1 MKITFFEP
9 PPLGEKT
16 PERFAGCSY
25 ELYHFPDLANLYP
38 FTYLY
43 EEGFDVN
50 YIDASLENLNEEGFS
65 NKIKGEAAD
74 YYVIHS
80 VILSKK
86 TDLYYLKK
94 IQEIRPD
101 SRVIFH
107 GPEPTRVPEE
117 YLIPSHP
124 PLEKGGRGGFNV
136 LVFRGEI
143 EKNLI
148 GYLKEGKLTGVS
160 YLKDGKVVHEPP
172 SKETVNLDELPFPF
186 RNHKVLQPYIKN
198 YFNPKFRKSPHT
210 IMMTSRGCAF
220 KCHFCVPN
228 SISFARELEYMRFN
242 NGKKPP
248 VQIAG
253 AKRVI
258 EEFKTIK
265 NQGFNSVMIVD
276 DQFLWARNRTLEI
289 CRGIKGLDMEWGCL
303 SRADFLT
310 DEEVIREMTGA
321 GCVSIDI
328 GVENLN
334 QDVLDYI
341 EKDLMVENVYTAI
354 RLLRKYGIAP
364 KLNIM
369 LGTSP
374 KETTQDIINTIEKLK
389 SLDVSNIMFS
399 IATPFKGTKF
409 YNFCKE
415 KGYLVDESDD
425 INPLGKSMISYPHLS
440 KEELEKLERYAYR
453 SFYLRPKMIAKRIM
467 SYHGIKDFVND
478 IKVAINLFKK

>member
-9 PPLGEKT
+9 PSIGEKT
-16 PERFAGCSY
+16 PERFAGCSF

-38 FTYLY
+38 FTCLY

-50 YIDASLENLNEEGFS
+50 YIDASLEKLDETGFL
-65 NKIKGEAAD
+65 NKIKNENAD

-94 IQEIRPD
+94 IQEMMPN

-117 YLIPSHP
+117 YLTPPLP
-124 PLEKGGRGGFNV
+124 PLEKGGRGGNV

-143 EKNLI
+143 EKNLA
-148 GYLKEGKLTGVS
+148 GYLKDGKLTGVS
-160 YLKDGKVVHEPP
+160 YLKDEKIIHEPP
-172 SKETVNLDELPFPF
+172 SEDMINLDELPFPF

-198 YFNPKFRKSPHT
+198 YFNPKFRKKPHT

-220 KCHFCVPN
+220 KCLFCVPN
-228 SISFARELEYMRFN
+228 SISFAREMEYMRYHD
-242 NGKKPP
+242 GKKPP
-248 VQIAG
+248 VHAAS

-258 EEFKTIK
+258 EEFKAIK
-265 NQGFNSVMIVD
+265 EQGFNSVMIVD

-310 DEEVIREMTGA
+310 DEEVLREMAAA
-321 GCVSIDI
+321 GCVSVDI

-341 EKDLMVENVYTAI
+341 QKDLMVENVYKAI
-354 RLLRKYGIAP
+354 ELLRKYGIEP

-369 LGTSP
+369 FGTSP
-374 KETTQDIINTIEKLK
+374 KESPRDIVDTIKKLK
-389 SLDVSNIMFS
+389 RLDVSNVMFS

-409 YNFCKE
+409 YDFCKE
-415 KGYLVDESDD
+415 KGFLVDESDD

-440 KEELEKLERYAYR
+440 KEELEELERYAYR
-453 SFYLRPKMIAKRIM
+453 SFYLRTKMIVKRIK
-467 SYHGIKDFVND
+467 SYRGIRDFVND
-478 IKVAINLFKK
+478 IKVAINLFKH

>member
-1 MKITFFEP
+1 MKIIFFEP
-9 PPLGEKT
+9 PSIGEKT
-16 PERFAGCSY
+16 PERFAGCSF

-38 FTYLY
+38 FTCLY

-50 YIDASLENLNEEGFS
+50 YIDASLEKLDENSFL
-65 NKIKGEAAD
+65 NKIKNEEAD

-94 IQEIRPD
+94 IQEIKPD
-101 SRVIFH
+101 SKVIFH

-117 YLIPSHP
+117 YLIND
-124 PLEKGGRGGFNV
+124 RV

-148 GYLKEGKLTGVS
+148 RYLKEGKSKGIS
-160 YLKDGKVVHEPP
+160 YKNNGNIIHETP
-172 SKETVNLDELPFPF
+172 SEELVNLDELPFPF

-198 YFNPKFRKSPHT
+198 YFNPKFRKKPHT

-220 KCHFCVPN
+220 KCLFCVPN
-228 SISFARELEYMRFN
+228 SISFARELEYMKYHD
-242 NGKKPP
+242 GKKPP
-248 VQIAG
+248 VQAVS

-258 EEFKTIK
+258 EEFKAIK
-265 NQGFNSVMIVD
+265 EQGFNSVMIVD
-276 DQFLWARNRTLEI
+276 DQFLWGRNRTLEI
-289 CRGIKGLDMEWGCL
+289 CRGIKELNMEWGCL

-310 DEEVIREMTGA
+310 DEGVVREMAEA
-321 GCVSIDI
+321 GCVSVDI

-341 EKDLMVENVYTAI
+341 QKDLKVENVYIAI
-354 RLLRKYGIAP
+354 KLLRKYGIEP

-369 LGTSP
+369 FGTSP
-374 KETTQDIINTIEKLK
+374 NETAQDIKDTIVKLK
-389 SLDVSNIMFS
+389 RLDVSNIMFS

-409 YNFCKE
+409 YTFCKTE
-415 KGYLVDESDD
+415 GYLIDDSDE
-425 INPLGKSMISYPHLS
+425 INPLGKSVVSYPS
-440 KEELEKLERYAYR
+440 ISREELEELERYAYK
-453 SFYLRPKMIAKRIM
+453 SFYLRPRMIVKRIK
-467 SYHGIKDFVND
+467 SYHGIKDFIND
-478 IKVAINLFKK
+478 IKVAINLFSK

>member
-1 MKITFFEP
+1 MKITFLEP
-9 PPLGEKT
+9 PPLGKKT

-38 FTYLY
+38 FSYLY

-50 YIDASLENLNEEGFS
+50 YIDASLERLDEKGFLNR
-65 NKIKGEAAD
+65 IKDSPETSSGGD

-94 IQEIRPD
+94 IQEIRPL
-101 SRVIFH
+101 SKIIFH
-107 GPEPTRVPEE
+107 GPEPTRVAEE
-117 YLIPSHP
+117 YLIN
-124 PLEKGGRGGFNV
+124 KNI

-148 GYLKEGKLTGVS
+148 SYLKEGKFIGVS
-160 YLKDGKVVHEPP
+160 YLNNGRAVHEPP
-172 SKETVNLDELPFPF
+172 PERPVNLNELPFPF
-186 RNHKVLQPYIKN
+186 RNHHVLQPYIKN
-198 YFNPKFRKSPHT
+198 YFNPKFRKVPHT

-220 KCHFCVPN
+220 RCLFCVPN
-228 SISFARELEYMRFN
+228 SISFARELEYMRYN

-248 VQIAG
+248 VQIAS

-258 EEFKTIK
+258 EEFNAIK
-265 NQGFNSVMIVD
+265 MQGFHSVMIVD
-276 DQFLWARNRTLEI
+276 DQFLWGRERSLEI
-289 CRGIKGLDMEWGCL
+289 CRGIKGLEMEWGCL

-310 DEEVIREMTGA
+310 DEEVVKAMAEA
-321 GCVSIDI
+321 GCVSVDI

-334 QDVLDYI
+334 QEVLNYI
-341 EKDLMVENVYTAI
+341 QKDLKVEDVYTSVS
-354 RLLRKYGIAP
+354 LLKKYGIEP

-369 LGTSP
+369 FGTSP
-374 KETTQDIINTIEKLK
+374 YDTSRDIKDTVERLK
-389 SLDVSNIMFS
+389 TLDVKNIMFS

-415 KGYLVDESDD
+415 KSYLIDETDE
-425 INPLGKSMISYPHLS
+425 INPLGKSIISYPSLS
-440 KEELEKLERYAYR
+440 KKELEGLERYAYR
-453 SFYLRPKMIAKRIM
+453 SFYLRPKMIMARIKT
-467 SYHGIKDFVND
+467 YHGLRDFLND
-478 IKVAINLFKK
+478 IRVAINLFKH

>member
-1 MKITFFEP
+1 
-9 PPLGEKT
+9 
-16 PERFAGCSY
+16 
-25 ELYHFPDLANLYP
+25 
-38 FTYLY
+38 
-43 EEGFDVN
+43 
-50 YIDASLENLNEEGFS
+50 
-65 NKIKGEAAD
+65 
-74 YYVIHS
+74 
-80 VILSKK
+80 
-86 TDLYYLKK
+86 
-94 IQEIRPD
+94 
-101 SRVIFH
+101 
-107 GPEPTRVPEE
+107 
-117 YLIPSHP
+117 
-124 PLEKGGRGGFNV
+124 
-136 LVFRGEI
+136 
-143 EKNLI
+143 
-148 GYLKEGKLTGVS
+148 
-160 YLKDGKVVHEPP
+160 
-172 SKETVNLDELPFPF
+172 
-186 RNHKVLQPYIKN
+186 N
-198 YFNPKFRKSPHT
+198 YFNPKFRKRPHT

-228 SISFARELEYMRFN
+228 SISFARELEYMRYN

-289 CRGIKGLDMEWGCL
+289 CRGIKELGMEWGCL

-310 DEEVIREMTGA
+310 DEDVVKEMAGA

-341 EKDLMVENVYTAI
+341 EKDLMVENVYKAI
-354 RLLRKYGIAP
+354 GLLRKYGIEP

-369 LGTSP
+369 FGTSP
-374 KETTQDIINTIEKLK
+374 KETAQDIINTVEKLK
-389 SLDVSNIMFS
+389 RLDVSNIMFS

-409 YNFCKE
+409 YDFCKE
-415 KGYLVDESDD
+415 KGFLVDESDN

-453 SFYLRPKMIAKRIM
+453 SFYIRPRMIMKRVA
-467 SYHGIKDFVND
+467 SYRSIKDFVND
-478 IKVAINLFKK
+478 IKVAINLFK

>member
-1 MKITFFEP
+1 MKIIFLEP

-38 FTYLY
+38 FTCLY

-50 YIDASLENLNEEGFS
+50 YIDASLKNLNEEGFLT
-65 NKIKGEAAD
+65 KIKGETAD

-94 IQEIRPD
+94 IQEIKPD
-101 SRVIFH
+101 SKVIFH

-117 YLIPSHP
+117 YLIND
-124 PLEKGGRGGFNV
+124 RV

-148 GYLKEGKLTGVS
+148 KYLKEGMLTGAS
-160 YLKDGKVVHEPP
+160 HLKAGKIIHEPP
-172 SKETVNLDELPFPF
+172 SEELVNLDELPFPF

-198 YFNPKFRKSPHT
+198 YFNPKFRKKPHT

-220 KCHFCVPN
+220 KCLFCVPN
-228 SISFARELEYMRFN
+228 SISFARELEYMKYHD
-242 NGKKPP
+242 GKKPP
-248 VQIAG
+248 VQAAG

-258 EEFKTIK
+258 EEFKAIK
-265 NQGFNSVMIVD
+265 KQGFNSVMIVD
-276 DQFLWARNRTLEI
+276 DQFLWGRNRTLEI
-289 CRGIKGLDMEWGCL
+289 CRGIKRLDMEWGCL

-310 DEEVIREMTGA
+310 DEEVVREMSES
-321 GCVSIDI
+321 GCVSVDI

-341 EKDLMVENVYTAI
+341 QKDLKVENVYMAI
-354 RLLRKYGIAP
+354 KLLRKYGIEP

-369 LGTSP
+369 FGTSP
-374 KETTQDIINTIEKLK
+374 NETAQDIKDTIDKLK
-389 SLDVSNIMFS
+389 RLDVSNIMFS

-409 YNFCKE
+409 YTFCKTE
-415 KGYLVDESDD
+415 GYLIDDSDE
-425 INPLGKSMISYPHLS
+425 INPLGKSMVSYPS
-440 KEELEKLERYAYR
+440 ISREELEELERYAYR
-453 SFYLRPKMIAKRIM
+453 SFYLRPRMIAKRIK
-467 SYHGIKDFVND
+467 SYHGIKDFIND
-478 IKVAINLFKK
+478 IKVAINLFK